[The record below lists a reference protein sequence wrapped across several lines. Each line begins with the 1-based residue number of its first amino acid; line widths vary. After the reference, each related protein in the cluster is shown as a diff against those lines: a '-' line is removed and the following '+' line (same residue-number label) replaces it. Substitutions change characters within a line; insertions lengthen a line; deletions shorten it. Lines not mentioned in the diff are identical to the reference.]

1 MLVRQPCTAVA
12 DEGAVNDLLRWRSP
26 TWKAVPSVSTSGA
39 NGVKDQVLH
48 RTGPGDR
55 GGLSAEDPRSAGG
68 VADRAS
74 VAAVAPDLLM
84 LTMIIGFPAIDSGL
98 FFAEI

>member
-1 MLVRQPCTAVA
+1 VDCPLRTHARQAASRIC
-12 DEGAVNDLLRWRSP
+12 
-26 TWKAVPSVSTSGA
+26 
-39 NGVKDQVLH
+39 
-48 RTGPGDR
+48 
-55 GGLSAEDPRSAGG
+55 
-68 VADRAS
+68 AS